1 MKKTSEKMRRKAT
14 RGRTG
19 AEPAS
24 TRGQERQARILKAA
38 TELFL
43 KGGYGETS
51 IDAIV
56 ERSGGSKATLY
67 SYFPTKGAL
76 FRAVVDSVVSNR
88 EEPELEPSDD
98 IRKALTSFAE
108 QRMRVVFSKRHR
120 ELLGLIISERDRF
133 PDIARLYYERGPQ
146 RSHDL
151 LVEYMQ
157 ALNQRNLLDISSADE
172 SAEFFIGMLLH
183 HWYIAQLYLRPTSP
197 TAEERQHRAAHVV
210 DRFLEA
216 FDSSGRK
223 SRRGRERGA
232 QK

>member
-1 MKKTSEKMRRKAT
+1 MKKANKKMRRKAT
-14 RGRTG
+14 HSRTG

-43 KGGYGETS
+43 KEGYGETS

-76 FRAVVDSVVSNR
+76 FRAVVDGVVSNR
-88 EEPELEPSDD
+88 DEPELEPSDD
-98 IRKALTSFAE
+98 IRKALTTFAE

-120 ELLGLIISERDRF
+120 ELLRLIIAERERF
-133 PDIARLYYERGPQ
+133 PDIASLYYERGPQ

-157 ALNQRNLLDISSADE
+157 ALNSRKLLDISSADE

-223 SRRGRERGA
+223 SRRPRKGSAE
-232 QK
+232 K

>member
-1 MKKTSEKMRRKAT
+1 VQRK
-14 RGRTG
+14 RVSKRKG

-24 TRGQERQARILKAA
+24 SRGLERQARILKAA

-56 ERSGGSKATLY
+56 EKSGGSKATLY
-67 SYFPTKGAL
+67 SYFPTKGDL

-88 EEPELEPSDD
+88 DEPELEPSDD
-98 IRKALTSFAE
+98 IRTALSIYAE
-108 QRMRVVFSKRHR
+108 LRMRVVFSIRHR
-120 ELLGLIISERDRF
+120 ELLRLIISERDRF
-133 PDIARLYYERGPQ
+133 PDIARLYYDRGPK

-157 ALNQRNLLDISSADE
+157 ELKKRKLLNISCADE

-183 HWYIAQLYLRPTSP
+183 HWYIGQLYSRAAPP
-197 TAEERQHRAAHVV
+197 TADERRHRAAHVV

-216 FDSSGRK
+216 FDVSGQARN
-223 SRRGRERGA
+223 
-232 QK
+232 

>member
-1 MKKTSEKMRRKAT
+1 MKKVHKKTQRKTARRRKAS
-14 RGRTG
+14 
-19 AEPAS
+19 EPAS
-24 TRGQERQARILKAA
+24 IRGQERQARILKAA

-43 KGGYGETS
+43 KEGYGETS

-56 ERSGGSKATLY
+56 DRSGGSKATLY

-76 FRAVVDSVVSNR
+76 FRAVVDAVVSNR
-88 EEPELEPSDD
+88 DEPELEPSDD
-98 IRKALTSFAE
+98 IRKALTAFAE

-120 ELLGLIISERDRF
+120 ELLGLIIAERDRF

-157 ALNQRNLLDISSADE
+157 ALNKRNLLDISSADE

-183 HWYIAQLYLRPTSP
+183 HWYIAQLYLRPASP
-197 TAEERQHRAAHVV
+197 TAEERRHRAAHVV
-210 DRFLEA
+210 AGFLEA
-216 FDSSGRK
+216 FAASGKAKKRK
-223 SRRGRERGA
+223 R
-232 QK
+232 